1 MINFPAT
8 VEDLGLTTFP
18 RFDTL
23 FKTIEMVANVDSKSM
38 MMPDNS
44 MTFLSDDEEG
54 MAMEDNIDRKFI
66 PSVCKYGDNYSVSTS
81 KSSIAIAWP
90 LFIKF
95 QYKFKERVP
104 ILAPWTIP
112 TSIYSA
118 RRKESISDAYY
129 NSSDGFKKC
138 FLYDWKMLNRKGRFV
153 TF

>member
-1 MINFPAT
+1 MHDDPSGSETYTINFPAT

-23 FKTIEMVANVDSKSM
+23 FKTIEMVANVDGKSM

-44 MTFLSDDEEG
+44 MTVLSDDEEG

-90 LFIKF
+90 YLNFN
-95 QYKFKERVP
+95 
-104 ILAPWTIP
+104 T
-112 TSIYSA
+112 
-118 RRKESISDAYY
+118 
-129 NSSDGFKKC
+129 NSKNVSQF
-138 FLYDWKMLNRKGRFV
+138 
-153 TF
+153 